1 MHQIFGLYSTQER
14 VELYFRE
21 LLLFSYIVNKPSVCS
36 KYYSALS
43 GTDLTLLAIAAIK
56 IKQLRIF
63 VMSCFS
69 SHLDF

>member
-1 MHQIFGLYSTQER
+1 MHQIFRLYSTQER

-56 IKQLRIF
+56 VKQNMLAQDICYVLF
-63 VMSCFS
+63 
-69 SHLDF
+69 